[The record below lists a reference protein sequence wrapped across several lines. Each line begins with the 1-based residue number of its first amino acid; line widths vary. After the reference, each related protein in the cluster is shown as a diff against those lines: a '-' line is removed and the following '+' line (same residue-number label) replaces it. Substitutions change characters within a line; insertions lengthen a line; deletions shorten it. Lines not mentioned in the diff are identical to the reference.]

1 MPIIAVFT
9 KYDQFPTKVEI
20 ELEDEGQD
28 NLSRHDIGGMHKGGT
43 DCHVLINATIEA
55 LNDDVIAMM
64 LVAVQ
69 KKNLLAGIS
78 AAVRRWC

>member
-1 MPIIAVFT
+1 
-9 KYDQFPTKVEI
+9 
-20 ELEDEGQD
+20 
-28 NLSRHDIGGMHKGGT
+28 MHKGGT